1 MKLAS
6 NNKQLYILIVTTLSS
21 FLTPFMGS
29 AVNVALPAIAGE
41 FSMTALTL
49 SWVATSFILAAAIT
63 LIPLGRLA
71 DIYGRRRF
79 YIYGALIF
87 TVASSFCIWSPSQFF
102 LIAARTVQ
110 GIGGAM
116 IFSTG
121 TAMLISAYPPE
132 ERGKMLG
139 INITAVYVGLT
150 IGPFIGGM
158 LTQYLG
164 WRYIFLFTVLLG
176 VAIFYITLT
185 MIVDESPTNEEDR
198 FDLAGSLIYAIA
210 LFAIMYGFSQLPIVR
225 AWFLIFTGLCFLI
238 VFIVRQLE
246 SSFPLLDIHLFLNNK
261 VFAFSNLA
269 ALINYSATFV
279 INFLLSL
286 YLQNI
291 KFLTPAEAGII
302 LITAPV
308 MQALISPFA
317 GRLSDRFEPQIISSI
332 GMSITVIGLI
342 LLIFLNGTTSIN
354 YVLFCLILLGVGF
367 ALFSSPNVNATMS
380 SVENKFYGIASATLS
395 TMRLTGQ
402 MFSMGITMLVFAVII
417 GNYPISQNNHHLFLK
432 STKLIFS
439 ILSVLCCA
447 GIFASLARGK
457 MHNPAEGH
465 FLKKRTSSAPTGGG
479 ATGNNNNH

>member
-1 MKLAS
+1 MSIPS
-6 NNKQLYILIVTTLSS
+6 NKKQLYILLVTTLSS

-29 AVNVALPAIAGE
+29 AVNVALPAIARE
-41 FSMTALTL
+41 LAMTALSL

-71 DIYGRRRF
+71 DIYGRRRMF
-79 YIYGALIF
+79 IYGALIF
-87 TVASSFCIWSPSQFF
+87 TVASSFCIWSPTQSF
-102 LIAARTVQ
+102 LIAARALQ

-121 TAMLISAYPPE
+121 TAMLISAYPLG
-132 ERGKMLG
+132 ERGKILG

-150 IGPFIGGM
+150 VGPFIGGM

-164 WRYIFLFTVLLG
+164 WRYIFLFTVFLG
-176 VAIFYITLT
+176 VTIVYITLAL
-185 MIVDESPTNEEDR
+185 IEPEVSASEEEG
-198 FDLAGSLIYAIA
+198 FDLTGSLIYAIA
-210 LFAIMYGFSQLPIVR
+210 LFAIMYGFSQLPTLQAGCLI
-225 AWFLIFTGLCFLI
+225 ATGFLFLGLFIFQ
-238 VFIVRQLE
+238 QLK
-246 SSFPLLDIHLFLNNK
+246 SPFPLMDIRLFLKNR

-291 KFLTPAEAGII
+291 KALTPAEAGVI
-302 LITAPV
+302 LVAAPV

-317 GRLSDRFEPQIISSI
+317 GRLSDRFEPQIIASI
-332 GMSITVIGLI
+332 GMALTVIGLV
-342 LLIFLNGTTSIN
+342 LLIFINGSTSIK
-354 YVLFCLILLGVGF
+354 YVFFCLILLGIGF

-380 SVENKFYGIASATLS
+380 SVTKKYYGVASATLG

-402 MFSMGITMLVFAVII
+402 MFSMGITMLVFAMML
-417 GNYPISQNNHHLFLK
+417 GNHPIAPANHHLFLK

-439 ILSVLCCA
+439 ILSVLCCG

-457 MHNPAEGH
+457 MHDA
-465 FLKKRTSSAPTGGG
+465 
-479 ATGNNNNH
+479 NNNH